1 MCYNTCGKA
10 GARPN
15 EEVPVLYAII
25 EAGGKQYRVREG
37 DVLRLE
43 KIAAE
48 AGALVPVTRVLAL
61 ATEDAF
67 LVGRPTVAGARVV
80 LRVLAHGRGEKI
92 VVFKYKPKKNYRR
105 KKGHRQDY
113 TQVRVEKIELEGG
126 VADGTQE
133 GSR

>member
-1 MCYNTCGKA
+1 M
-10 GARPN
+10 
-15 EEVPVLYAII
+15 YAII